1 MRPLRRFW
9 LSLEQVH
16 GLSAAAMEWRQW
28 LDDEWTTARALMKP
42 RGQRVATVRCPS
54 PGGDGCPRR
63 VVVHDDGRIAAVCQD
78 RPRSCDTLAL
88 QPEDVIAL
96 DVDLRK
102 IAGLLGTVLALEPA
116 FLVVTGQ
123 SRLWRLGRHE
133 VAAGAGFPVFLT
145 VQATATAYHT
155 VIAGLCRAA
164 DGHFLITI
172 PTRNLMMPETIA
184 LLAERKSQLLALGEA
199 LAVDDQGRLAAIRPA
214 DELLAD
220 LRRHFVT
227 ATTPPAVRFPTPP
240 GSRWEEVSIR
250 FVTQEQVH
258 IKVRH
263 AAAAYEF
270 SQMAMEDR
278 RSHRPDAQWSLLI
291 AFAENRGQ
299 ITWRDAAADRKNAK
313 RRQLLARTLQDFF
326 GLEGDPFERVA
337 DGKGWRCRFTVTPER

>member
-1 MRPLRRFW
+1 MRPLRQLWR
-9 LSLEQVH
+9 SLEHVQ
-16 GLSAAAMEWRQW
+16 GLSAAAIEWRRW
-28 LDDEWTTARALMKP
+28 LGEEWDAARHLLKP
-42 RGQRVATVRCPS
+42 RGQRVATVSCPS

-63 VVVHDDGRIAAVCQD
+63 VVVHDDGAVVAVCQD
-78 RPRSCDTLAL
+78 RPRSCDTLVL
-88 QPEDVIAL
+88 QPEDVMAF

-102 IAGLLGTVLALEPA
+102 LSGLLAMALALEPA

-123 SRLWRLGRHE
+123 SRLWRVGRHE
-133 VAAGAGFPVFLT
+133 VAAGAGFPVFIT
-145 VQATATAYHT
+145 IQATSAAYDA
-155 VIAGLCRAA
+155 VISGLCRAA
-164 DGHFLITI
+164 DGPFLVLV
-172 PTRNLMMPETIA
+172 PTRELIMPDATAGLAGRNA
-184 LLAERKSQLLALGEA
+184 LLLALGDVLA
-199 LAVDDQGRLAAIRPA
+199 LDERGRLAAIRPA
-214 DELLAD
+214 DEVLD
-220 LRRHFVT
+220 GLRRHYLAAT
-227 ATTPPAVRFPTPP
+227 APPPIRFPMPP

-258 IKVRH
+258 ITVRH

-313 RRQLLARTLQDFF
+313 RRQLLSRTLQDFF

-337 DGKGWRCRFTVTPER
+337 DGKGWRCRFNLTPER